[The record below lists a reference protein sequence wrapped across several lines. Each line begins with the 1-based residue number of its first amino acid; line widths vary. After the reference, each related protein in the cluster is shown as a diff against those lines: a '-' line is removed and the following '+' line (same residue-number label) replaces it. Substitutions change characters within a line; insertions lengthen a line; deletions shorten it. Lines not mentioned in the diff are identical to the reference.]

1 MVVIGGLGA
10 GGGDGVSWGLLL
22 ELESWSSGRQA
33 MLLMDEFGVDVDPE
47 VTCDDDVGNCNK
59 GRVKV

>member
-1 MVVIGGLGA
+1 
-10 GGGDGVSWGLLL
+10 
-22 ELESWSSGRQA
+22 

-59 GRVKV
+59 GRVRKLNFCVELRVW